1 MKKRFLVLSTG
12 FALFSMFF
20 GSGNLVFPLLVG
32 QQSGGHFLLGAL
44 GIILT
49 GVLVPFL
56 GSLGIMLYEG
66 SRKNFFSSL
75 GSIGTFI
82 FSLIALSLM
91 GPFGVMPRCLTVAHG
106 AIQTLLPSASLVLTS
121 LIFCGFIY
129 LMIVNK
135 NKVVPLLGSVLTP
148 LLLAAIAAIAFFS
161 VRDSSSVSLVKEASL
176 LHGTGGWDAFKN
188 GFIQGYQ
195 TLDLLAAFF
204 FSAFIIDHLKS
215 VKTQDVCG
223 SKLFLRSALI
233 GAGILSGVYL
243 VLVLLG
249 SLYAPLLQG
258 ALPQQM
264 LGKIAIKSLGSFGA
278 PVLCVLVVLACFTTA
293 IVLVSLFAEFLRKEI
308 FKEKIESRLS
318 ILITLGIG
326 FLVSILGFGGIAK
339 ILGPVVEVIYP
350 ALIVMTVVNIGHKC
364 WGLKNSH
371 WPITFT
377 LAAKIGLLRF
387 I

>member
-1 MKKRFLVLSTG
+1 MKKRFLILSTG

-32 QQSGGHFLLGAL
+32 QQSGGHFLLAAL
-44 GIILT
+44 GIVLT

-66 SRKNFFSSL
+66 DRKKFFSSL
-75 GSIGTFI
+75 GGMGTFV

-106 AIQTLLPSASLVLTS
+106 AIQMLLPSASLTVTS
-121 LIFCGFIY
+121 FVFCAFIY

-135 NKVVPLLGSVLTP
+135 NRVIPLLGTILTP
-148 LLLAAIAAIAFFS
+148 LLLASIAAIAFFS
-161 VRDSSSVSLVKEASL
+161 LKDAATLPLLKETHAVVVSS
-176 LHGTGGWDAFKN
+176 GWSAFKN

-204 FSAFIIDHLKS
+204 FSAFIIDHLRS
-215 VKTQDVCG
+215 VKNQEASGKKV
-223 SKLFLRSALI
+223 FLRSALL
-233 GAGILSGVYL
+233 GGGILSTVYL
-243 VLVLLG
+243 VLVMLG
-249 SLYAPLLQG
+249 SIYAPTLQG
-258 ALPQQM
+258 VLPQQM
-264 LGKIAIKSLGSFGA
+264 LGAIAMQALGSFGA
-278 PVLCVLVVLACFTTA
+278 PALCLLVVLACFTTA
-293 IVLVSLFAEFLRKEI
+293 IVLVSLFADFLKKEI
-308 FKEKIESRLS
+308 FKAKVGDRVS
-318 ILITLGIG
+318 ILITLCIG
-326 FLVSILGFGGIAK
+326 FLVSILGFSGIAR
-339 ILGPVVEVIYP
+339 ILGPIVEVIYP
-350 ALIVMTVVNIGHKC
+350 ALIVMTVVNIGHKF